1 MLAEKEIQ
9 QEIEQLRGLQIL
21 AQAYEEI
28 ASTRMKK
35 IRSTVLSKRDFLAEI
50 SDVFEQVR
58 KSYARQVVKLVRKKG
73 IKREGKITFLAHNG
87 KTVALFLSANTGL
100 YGDIVK
106 KTFNEFIKEV
116 RGQNSEVTIVGR
128 QGLALYLQ
136 EEPNRPYTYF
146 DLPDYGA
153 ASNQVAE
160 IIKHIV
166 AYERIHVYYGKFI
179 NVVNQS
185 PTIFSIAAEINLPKD
200 DEKEMTLYLFEP
212 SLEKILM
219 FFETEIFA
227 SLFEQ
232 SVSESELAK
241 NASRVMAMDKAASNV
256 KKYLEELQNEKLRI
270 YHRSVNK
277 KQLNSLSSILLRKG
291 QSYAAS

>member
-9 QEIEQLRGLQIL
+9 QEIEQLKGLQIL

-35 IRSTVLSKRDFLAEI
+35 IRSTVLSKRDFLIEI
-50 SDVFEQVR
+50 SEVFEQVR
-58 KSYARQVVKLVRKKG
+58 KSYARQVVKLVKRKG
-73 IKREGKITFLAHNG
+73 IKRGGKITFLAHNG

-116 RGQNSEVTIVGR
+116 REKNSEVTIVGR

-146 DLPDYGA
+146 DLPDHSA
-153 ASNQVAE
+153 TSNQVAE

-185 PTIFSIAAEINLPKD
+185 PTLFSIAAEINLPKG
-200 DEKEMTLYLFEP
+200 DEKEVSMYLFEP

-256 KKYLEELQNEKLRI
+256 TKYLEELRNEKLRI
-270 YHRSVNK
+270 YHRSINK
-277 KQLNSLSSILLRKG
+277 KQLNSLSSVMLRKG

>member
-1 MLAEKEIQ
+1 MIAEKAIEA
-9 QEIEQLRGLQIL
+9 EIEQLRGLEVL

-35 IRSTVLSKRDFLAEI
+35 TRTEVLTKRGFLGEI

-58 KSYARQVVKLVRKKG
+58 MSYARQVVQLIRSKG
-73 IKREGKITFLAHNG
+73 LKRGGKITFLAHNG
-87 KTVALFLSANTGL
+87 KTVVVFLSANTGL
-100 YGDIVK
+100 YGEIVRR
-106 KTFNEFIKEV
+106 TFNEFIKEV
-116 RGQNSEVTIVGR
+116 RNKNVEVTIVGK

-146 DLPDYGA
+146 DLPDFA
-153 ASNQVAE
+153 ATSRQVGD
-160 IIKHIV
+160 IIRHIV

-185 PTIFSIAAEINLPKD
+185 PNLFAIAAEIDLPEEVDKSP
-200 DEKEMTLYLFEP
+200 ESFIFEP

-232 SVSESELAK
+232 TVSESELAK
-241 NASRVMAMDKAASNV
+241 SASRVIAMDKAASNIN
-256 KKYLEELQNEKLRI
+256 KYLEALRTERLKE
-270 YHRSVNK
+270 YHRVINR
-277 KQLNSLSSILLRKG
+277 KQLNSLSNIF
-291 QSYAAS
+291 YV

>member
-1 MLAEKEIQ
+1 MVNEKDIQ
-9 QEIEQLRGLQIL
+9 EEIEQLRGLEVL
-21 AQAYEEI
+21 TQAYEEI

-35 IRSTVLSKRDFLAEI
+35 TRSEVLSKRDFLAEI
-50 SDVFEQVR
+50 NAVFEQVR
-58 KSYARQVVKLVRKKG
+58 KSYARQVVKLFEKKG
-73 IKREGKITFLAHNG
+73 LRRAGKITFLAHNG
-87 KTVALFLSANTGL
+87 KTAAVFLSANTGL
-100 YGDIVK
+100 YGEIVRK
-106 KTFNEFIKEV
+106 VFDQFIADVRKEDV
-116 RGQNSEVTIVGR
+116 EVTIVGR

-153 ASNQVAE
+153 TSTQIAD

-166 AYERIHVYYGKFI
+166 AYEKINLYHGRFV

-185 PTIFSIAAEINLPKD
+185 PTKFTVAAEIELPEGDDGEKD
-200 DEKEMTLYLFEP
+200 YFIFEP

-232 SVSESELAK
+232 SVGESELAK
-241 NASRVMAMDKAASNV
+241 SASRVLAMDKAAANI
-256 KKYLEELQNEKLRI
+256 KKYLDQLQKAKLRMV
-270 YHRSVNK
+270 HRSLNR
-277 KQLNSLSSILLRKG
+277 KQLNSLSSVIYRKG
-291 QSYAAS
+291 WFYG